1 MCYDKIIDLDSI
13 TLADCENFYNNGKRM
28 IANDGRII
36 DIVEEEDEV

>member
-1 MCYDKIIDLDSI
+1 MEYYKIIDLDSI